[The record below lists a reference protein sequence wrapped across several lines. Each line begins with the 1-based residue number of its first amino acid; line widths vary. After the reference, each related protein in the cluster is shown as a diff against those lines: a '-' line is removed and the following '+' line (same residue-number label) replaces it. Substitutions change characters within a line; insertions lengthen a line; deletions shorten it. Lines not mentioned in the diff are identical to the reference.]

1 MQRLRHWLWII
12 LVGLAWL
19 LALGL
24 SLWAMGALYI
34 DLPWAGAR
42 LPGAI
47 AYAIIV
53 VAAVVL
59 VPGCYRKWFT
69 CLGAFVLILGWWL
82 TIQPSNQR
90 DWQGDVD
97 RTAWAEIDGDR
108 VTIYNVRNFDY
119 RTETDYTPHWETRTF
134 DLAQI
139 RGADLFITFWG
150 SPWIAHPIVSFQFG
164 DDSHIAFSVE
174 TRKEVGEDYST
185 LRGFFR
191 QYELIYIVADER
203 DVVRLRTNYRKDE
216 EVYLYRTRTSAERAR
231 AIFLD
236 YLISV
241 NDLNQQPAFYNAITS
256 NCTTNI
262 RVHTR
267 SVAGAKVA
275 PWNWRLLL
283 NGKGDE
289 FAYEN
294 GQLAGDLPFDELKRR
309 AHINDAARAADASAQ
324 FSTIIRRI
332 AQPAR
337 IEPTGRLSSA
347 SDRRAPLGSWAGSGR
362 IWAGFGSPMISTLRS
377 GAAPAISRST

>member
-1 MQRLRHWLWII
+1 
-12 LVGLAWL
+12 
-19 LALGL
+19 
-24 SLWAMGALYI
+24 
-34 DLPWAGAR
+34 
-42 LPGAI
+42 
-47 AYAIIV
+47 
-53 VAAVVL
+53 VVL
-59 VPGCYRKWFT
+59 VPGCYRKWLA
-69 CLGAFVLILGWWL
+69 CLGAFVLVLGWWL

-231 AIFLD
+231 AIFD
-236 YLISV
+236 YLTASTISI
-241 NDLNQQPAFYNAITS
+241 QQPAFTMRTATARPTS
-256 NCTTNI
+256 ARTPG
-262 RVHTR
+262 RGRRESR
-267 SVAGAKVA
+267 S
-275 PWNWRLLL
+275 NWRLLL
-283 NGKGDE
+283 NGKGD
-289 FAYEN
+289 
-294 GQLAGDLPFDELKRR
+294 
-309 AHINDAARAADASAQ
+309 
-324 FSTIIRRI
+324 
-332 AQPAR
+332 
-337 IEPTGRLSSA
+337 GR
-347 SDRRAPLGSWAGSGR
+347 
-362 IWAGFGSPMISTLRS
+362 
-377 GAAPAISRST
+377 